1 MRVHILLLTLLAGT
15 CNLGG
20 AQDAHFDQA
29 IRNKSI
35 SADLANSVAQVA
47 WLSQMPVIAEL
58 AQPLPTI
65 QIAGGTHSLRYL
77 LDDIVRQAPGYQW
90 EAKGKAVHF
99 YNKVLRDTKF
109 NFLNLRFARF
119 TMPSNLSEFKLS
131 FPEREFGL
139 LQGYSGGGIA
149 TIAVGDTVLEKDLL
163 QPTTLEN
170 VTGREILLKAAN
182 ERPTFFSVIV
192 FPNADPTKKQMEQDM
207 NRNWFWQAFKD
218 QHFGSLYVEPAAG
231 TRQLR

>member
-1 MRVHILLLTLLAGT
+1 LAV
-15 CNLGG
+15 
-20 AQDAHFDQA
+20 ADA
-29 IRNKSI
+29 S
-35 SADLANSVAQVA
+35 
-47 WLSQMPVIAEL
+47 
-58 AQPLPTI
+58 
-65 QIAGGTHSLRYL
+65 GGTHSLRFL

-149 TIAVGDTVLEKDLL
+149 TIAVGDTILQKDLL
-163 QPTTLEN
+163 QRTTIEN
-170 VTGREILLKAAN
+170 VTGREILFKAAN
-182 ERPTFFSVIV
+182 ESPTFFSVIV
-192 FPNADPTKKQMEQDM
+192 FPNANPTKKQMEEDM

-218 QHFGSLYVEPAAG
+218 EHFGPLYVEPFAG
-231 TRQLR
+231 TQQSK